1 MANLK
6 FYKKASAP
14 TGAVGEI
21 WFDTTNKRIKL
32 YEKDSWISYGAELT
46 SLSSNTTNAVSITV
60 GGVTKNIA
68 TSTMKSSLGLGSA
81 AYKDASD
88 FDAAGAA
95 TTAETNAK
103 DYADSLFAW
112 AEYE

>member
-6 FYKKASAP
+6 FYKKSSEP

-46 SLSSNTTNAVSITV
+46 SLSSNTTNAVSITI
-60 GGVTKNIA
+60 GGVTKNITA
-68 TSTMKSSLGLGSA
+68 STMKTSLSLGSA
-81 AYKDASD
+81 AYKSADA
-88 FDAAGAA
+88 FEPAG
-95 TTAETNAK
+95 T
-103 DYADSLFAW
+103 FAW

>member
-6 FYKKASAP
+6 FYKKSSAP

-32 YEKDSWISYGAELT
+32 YEKDTWISYGAELT

-60 GGVTKNIA
+60 GGVTKNITA
-68 TSTMKSSLGLGSA
+68 STMKSSLGLGSA

-88 FDAAGAA
+88 FDAAG
-95 TTAETNAK
+95 TAEA
-103 DYADSLFAW
+103 LFTW